1 MRFRAY
7 CLIFRQ
13 IWNLDIPCGKPEQEI
28 KIFKIYWL
36 KLMSLYFRCSKIAA
50 SVDQVHKGNQGSWCK
65 SILCICHTLYFRLLL
80 MRQGRV
86 HRVDFPGRGRGL
98 LESRKPQDRTKFR
111 RKPKKERNKKREK
124 PKKKNTWKR
133 AKKTEIAQRKSEN
146 WKQIEPHPLLRN
158 CSQKSEM
165 KKTHWKSSV
174 ISYESR
180 KRLNKEAIHTEFS
193 VLFYF

>member
-98 LESRKPQDRTKFR
+98 LESRKPQNRTKFR
-111 RKPKKERNKKREK
+111 RKPKKKNAIKNVKNR
-124 PKKKNTWKR
+124 KKKHVK
-133 AKKTEIAQRKSEN
+133 KSEKN
-146 WKQIEPHPLLRN
+146 GNRAEKERKLKTNRTPP
-158 CSQKSEM
+158 SS
-165 KKTHWKSSV
+165 KK
-174 ISYESR
+174 
-180 KRLNKEAIHTEFS
+180 L
-193 VLFYF
+193 